1 MNLSKSGSV
10 SVYGSGTFSRLVIEK
25 CLKVGINVIGIY
37 DHVNIGQSLSVSSHD
52 FIVKD
57 FNEIQF
63 ISDPSITILG
73 ICNLHGNLGLIADSI
88 KELSPNMTLLTPVEF
103 CNFLE
108 SIGERTIRNYWL
120 HEKSEYYESHRD
132 QIDKFREL
140 LEDNES
146 IQLYDSILT
155 YRTKG
160 RLENLPQPM
169 NLWEQYLPEDL
180 ATPPKNLRMVDLGAC
195 QGENLEYF
203 IKSGR
208 TFELCIMLE
217 PDEENLQ
224 ILRTR
229 VRSLGLKDL
238 IILQLAAWSS
248 TEILNFDFTANGSSS
263 ISDQNNGM
271 VFGIIL
277 DDLLKMTPINYIK
290 MDIEGAELAALK
302 GSEKIIKRDLPHLA
316 ISVYHKPSDLW
327 EIGLYLSLTYESKY
341 KFFIRNYGHQTFD
354 TVLYAIPVI

>member
-1 MNLSKSGSV
+1 
-10 SVYGSGTFSRLVIEK
+10 
-25 CLKVGINVIGIY
+25 
-37 DHVNIGQSLSVSSHD
+37 
-52 FIVKD
+52 
-57 FNEIQF
+57 
-63 ISDPSITILG
+63 
-73 ICNLHGNLGLIADSI
+73 
-88 KELSPNMTLLTPVEF
+88 
-103 CNFLE
+103 
-108 SIGERTIRNYWL
+108 
-120 HEKSEYYESHRD
+120 
-132 QIDKFREL
+132 
-140 LEDNES
+140 
-146 IQLYDSILT
+146 
-155 YRTKG
+155 
-160 RLENLPQPM
+160 M

-271 VFGIIL
+271 VFGIVL

-327 EIGLYLSLTYESKY
+327 EIGLYLSSTYESKY